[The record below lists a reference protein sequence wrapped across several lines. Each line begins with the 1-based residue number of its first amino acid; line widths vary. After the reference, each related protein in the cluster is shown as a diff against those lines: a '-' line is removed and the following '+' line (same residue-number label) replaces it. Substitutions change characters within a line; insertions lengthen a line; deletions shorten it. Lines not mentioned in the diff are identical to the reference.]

1 MQSDAIVPYAPVI
14 IKLLQGILYHHDTK
28 HWGLLLEHPAA
39 VRAYFAQI
47 GVEVGID
54 EHEGFAYLH
63 QPDLTGEEEEQAS
76 DLPGGSL
83 PRLAR
88 RIPLSYR
95 ATLLCVLLREELQR
109 FDMSGAPSS
118 RLIVSKTQIRDLMR
132 PFLPERSDERR
143 LLRQID
149 PVINQVARL
158 GFLRELSGPDHDLYE
173 VGRVLKAKIAADTLV
188 EIKEK
193 LQRYAESESQSQPE

>member
-1 MQSDAIVPYAPVI
+1 MQSDAVVPYAPVV
-14 IKLLQGILYHHDTK
+14 IKLLQGIVYHHDTK
-28 HWGLLLEHPAA
+28 HWGVLLEHAAA

-63 QPDLTGEEEEQAS
+63 QPEMVGDEEAQAS
-76 DLPGGSL
+76 DLPGGAL

-118 RLIVSKTQIRDLMR
+118 RLIVSKAQIRDLMR

-158 GFLRELSGPDHDLYE
+158 GLLRELSGPDRDFYE
-173 VGRVLKAKIAADTLV
+173 VGRILKAKISADTLV

-193 LQRYAESESQSQPE
+193 LQRHAESEPEPEA